1 MRNIFNSI
9 PSNWNHRENAW
20 SQGHECMKHVYI
32 CTGISN
38 LYIALNVCIALK
50 CIKTVPFDDVAG
62 KVWYVWCI
70 LGCRGSYAVLNEL
83 QKYATIELK
92 IVLNDFLVQILQ
104 SVIWV
109 IQTQLHDYMYF
120 SSSNTINCSPNIVST
135 GSWPG

>member
-1 MRNIFNSI
+1 MLS
-9 PSNWNHRENAW
+9 E
-20 SQGHECMKHVYI
+20 
-32 CTGISN
+32 
-38 LYIALNVCIALK
+38 LK
-50 CIKTVPFDDVAG
+50 
-62 KVWYVWCI
+62 
-70 LGCRGSYAVLNEL
+70 
-83 QKYATIELK
+83 KYATIEQK